1 MTVVIQVGESCDVGM
16 CILYVHSLFIR
27 QLVTVDPY
35 PSSISCFHLSLLV
48 TILMHCSIMLTCCHN
63 KQFELDND
71 ESLEYFVKRSRSF
84 GQ

>member
-1 MTVVIQVGESCDVGM
+1 VVIQVGESCDVGI

-35 PSSISCFHLSLLV
+35 PSSISYFQLSLFV
-48 TILMHCSIMLTCCHN
+48 TILMHCSMMLTCCHN
-63 KQFELDND
+63 KESDVDND
-71 ESLEYFVKRSRSF
+71 ESLESFVKRSRSF